1 MRALSALAAE
11 IAPAADPCVNG
22 GAATRAIGAVKPSAT
37 KANGNKRRNMGVP
50 QPALGCS
57 TTSLKHGHRQQSPWR
72 AAPCCE
78 REDTRPIVFRADHH
92 AAVPLCL
99 APERRSRAR
108 PSAKNCTFAWL

>member
-11 IAPAADPCVNG
+11 IAFPAAPCVNG
-22 GAATRAIGAVKPSAT
+22 CAATLAIGTVKPSVT

-57 TTSLKHGHRQQSPWR
+57 TTSLKHGHRQRSPRR

-78 REDTRPIVFRADHH
+78 REDTRPIVAFRADHYP
-92 AAVPLCL
+92 AAPLCL
-99 APERRSRAR
+99 APERHSRA
-108 PSAKNCTFAWL
+108 